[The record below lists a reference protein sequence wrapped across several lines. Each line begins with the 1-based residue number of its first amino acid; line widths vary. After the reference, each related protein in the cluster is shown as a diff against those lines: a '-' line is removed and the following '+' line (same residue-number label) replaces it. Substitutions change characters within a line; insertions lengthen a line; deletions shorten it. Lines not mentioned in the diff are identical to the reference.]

1 MKPID
6 EKREFFKFC
15 DRKKYVE
22 DLANKKDAASI
33 LERRMIIRK
42 ERRDRLLKQVRKP
55 ERNVFEMNEATQE
68 YKVKVDN

>member
-1 MKPID
+1 MNDIMKPID

-42 ERRDRLLKQVRKP
+42 ERRDRLLK
-55 ERNVFEMNEATQE
+55 
-68 YKVKVDN
+68 